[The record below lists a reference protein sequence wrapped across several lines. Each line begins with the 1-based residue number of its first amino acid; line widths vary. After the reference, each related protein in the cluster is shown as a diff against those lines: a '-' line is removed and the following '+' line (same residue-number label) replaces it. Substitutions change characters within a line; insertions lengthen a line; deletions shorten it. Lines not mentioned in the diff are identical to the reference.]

1 VHWESRDS
9 SVNSR
14 RVNSRNIHISTMKRL
29 QQQTL
34 LGIRDQFGSYAWDDA
49 EISELVDPQ
58 LGIITGFQELLDQ
71 LELLR
76 KVDLGSI
83 PPAAD
88 ISVK

>member
-1 VHWESRDS
+1 VNWESRDS

-14 RVNSRNIHISTMKRL
+14 RVNSRNIYISTMKRL

-88 ISVK
+88 ISIK